1 MRLAD
6 MDGDGDLDVIVA
18 GDSNGRGFS
27 WYENTGSY
35 HVNIMAR
42 EQIDAP
48 DPAPTAIDAGDLDND
63 GDLDFVGSTANY
75 IGYSRV
81 KITLLVGMRMM
92 ELLIRPGQIQLLKQK
107 TVMLSSKK

>member
-1 MRLAD
+1 MCNECGSSTWEAYQIGRGGTSGGGADDMRLAD

-18 GDSNGRGFS
+18 GDSNGNGFS

-35 HVNIMAR
+35 GVNTKWPR

-81 KITLLVGMRMM
+81 KITL
-92 ELLIRPGQIQLLKQK
+92 
-107 TVMLSSKK
+107 